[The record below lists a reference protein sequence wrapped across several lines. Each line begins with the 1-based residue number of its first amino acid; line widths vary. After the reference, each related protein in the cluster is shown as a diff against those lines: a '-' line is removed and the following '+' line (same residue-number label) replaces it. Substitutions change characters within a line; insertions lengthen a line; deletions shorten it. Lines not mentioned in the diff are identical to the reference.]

1 MNQVVRTE
9 PANSAWPH
17 RHAVQAAGPSA
28 PDPMALEAGNAGQER
43 LLTPDSATTGN
54 RGLLTP
60 GGLVVGRAVS
70 RPSVGMEAEA

>member
-9 PANSAWPH
+9 LANPAWPH
-17 RHAVQAAGPSA
+17 RHAVQAAEPSG
-28 PDPMALEAGNAGQER
+28 PDPIVLGAGNAGQQR

-54 RGLLTP
+54 RGLLTR
-60 GGLVVGRAVS
+60 GGLVVGRAMN